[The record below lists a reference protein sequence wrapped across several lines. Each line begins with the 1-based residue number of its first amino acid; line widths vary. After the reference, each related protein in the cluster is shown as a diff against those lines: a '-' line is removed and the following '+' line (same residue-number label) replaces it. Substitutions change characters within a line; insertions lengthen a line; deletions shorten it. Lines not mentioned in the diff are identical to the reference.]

1 LGIDDDWNGGFIL
14 NKEQDATVSERNP
27 EKERAEPNQ
36 ILLHRE
42 PDIPLFLR
50 DSSDGQKGNAQ
61 DEKDRTEE

>member
-14 NKEQDATVSERNP
+14 NKEQDATVSELNP

-36 ILLHRE
+36 VLLHRE
-42 PDIPLFLR
+42 SDIPLFLR

-61 DEKDRTEE
+61 DEKDQTEE